1 MVVLYPSIIRCVNA
15 ASGACERRHEGMRR
29 LVPCPSP
36 HESAQRLGASP
47 GAATGAVVFDADAA
61 VRLSAGGAKV
71 LLVRPRTS
79 PEDVHG
85 MVGSA
90 GVLTGNGGVTSHA
103 AVVARGMGKPCVVGA
118 QSLKINSEEGFL
130 ACGDAVVAEGCQ
142 ISIDGDSGEIFLGEV
157 ATVQPEAS
165 NEGEMATLL
174 SWADARRRLG
184 VWANADTPDDA
195 ALSRDFGAEGIGLCR
210 TEHMFFDPERLSVV
224 QGLILAAHASKGA
237 PERDASRR
245 KYATALGKLER
256 LQTVDFEGIFRAM
269 SGRPVVIRLLDP
281 PLHEF
286 LPSRDELAIEVAR
299 LESAGV
305 GAAKLSEK
313 KALLETLD
321 EMHELNPMLGLRGC
335 RVGLMYPEIY
345 EMQTRAVL
353 RAASNVAREG
363 VVARPEIMVP
373 FVNHGNE
380 MRQVRDRLKAVVER
394 IREEQGSAIACPI
407 GAMIETPRA
416 ALCADTIAR
425 TAEFFSFG
433 TNDLTQTTF
442 ALSRDDAERK
452 FLGGYLEDKL
462 LEANPFQVVDRDGV
476 GQLVRMAGELGRS
489 VRPDIVLGICGEHG
503 GDPSSIEFFH
513 EVNLDYGSCSP
524 YRVPVARLAA
534 AQAAIRSGGDRA
546 ARPEVPVLVR
556 RNGHHV
562 ERAPRAS

>member
-1 MVVLYPSIIRCVNA
+1 MPNDPFVQLETAIAAVFESWNTRRAIAYRKYHGIPDDLGTAVSVVAMVYGNRDSRSGTGVLFTRDPSTGEKRMYGEFLLNAQGEDVVAGSTTPAEIRELADEMPEVYRALTETARLLEGHYRDVQDVEFTVEQGRLYILQTREAKRSARA
-15 ASGACERRHEGMRR
+15 AVKTAVDMAEEGHITRDEALLRVAPDQITQLLLPRFDELAKEKAVREGR
-29 LVPCPSP
+29 LL
-36 HESAQRLGASP
+36 AKGLGASP

-210 TEHMFFDPERLSVV
+210 TEHMFFDPERFSVV

-256 LQTVDFEGIFRAM
+256 LQTGTSRGSSARCPG
-269 SGRPVVIRLLDP
+269 GRW
-281 PLHEF
+281 
-286 LPSRDELAIEVAR
+286 
-299 LESAGV
+299 
-305 GAAKLSEK
+305 
-313 KALLETLD
+313 
-321 EMHELNPMLGLRGC
+321 
-335 RVGLMYPEIY
+335 
-345 EMQTRAVL
+345 
-353 RAASNVAREG
+353 
-363 VVARPEIMVP
+363 
-373 FVNHGNE
+373 
-380 MRQVRDRLKAVVER
+380 
-394 IREEQGSAIACPI
+394 
-407 GAMIETPRA
+407 
-416 ALCADTIAR
+416 
-425 TAEFFSFG
+425 
-433 TNDLTQTTF
+433 
-442 ALSRDDAERK
+442 
-452 FLGGYLEDKL
+452 
-462 LEANPFQVVDRDGV
+462 
-476 GQLVRMAGELGRS
+476 
-489 VRPDIVLGICGEHG
+489 
-503 GDPSSIEFFH
+503 
-513 EVNLDYGSCSP
+513 
-524 YRVPVARLAA
+524 
-534 AQAAIRSGGDRA
+534 
-546 ARPEVPVLVR
+546 
-556 RNGHHV
+556 
-562 ERAPRAS
+562 